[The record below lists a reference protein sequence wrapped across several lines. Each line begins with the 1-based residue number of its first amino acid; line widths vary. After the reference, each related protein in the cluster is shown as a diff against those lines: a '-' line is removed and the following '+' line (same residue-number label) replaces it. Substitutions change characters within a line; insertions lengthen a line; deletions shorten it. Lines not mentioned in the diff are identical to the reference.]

1 MKNGK
6 FWLES
11 IINQIVSKKL
21 SKVAYK
27 ILYTAFIFYSTLIP
41 ALDAINIPRI
51 NLQNVVRNWY
61 ARNEEIVETEDG
73 LVRNA
78 HDIAAAFQKGT
89 VKS

>member
-11 IINQIVSKKL
+11 IINQIVSK
-21 SKVAYK
+21 VAYK
-27 ILYTAFIFYSTLIP
+27 ILYTALIFYSTLIP
-41 ALDAINIPRI
+41 ALDAINIPRF